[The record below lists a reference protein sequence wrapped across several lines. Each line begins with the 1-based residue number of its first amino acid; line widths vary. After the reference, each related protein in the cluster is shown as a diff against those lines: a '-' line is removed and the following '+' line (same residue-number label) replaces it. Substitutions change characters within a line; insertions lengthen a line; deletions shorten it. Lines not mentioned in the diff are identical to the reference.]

1 MHSFASD
8 GPNAMLQSIVYIM
21 QIGTLV
27 ALQKNLENILCAT
40 TMKMHYQLARF
51 MHIV

>member
-8 GPNAMLQSIVYIM
+8 EPNVMLQSISIM

-27 ALQKNLENILCAT
+27 ALQKILENILCAT

>member
-8 GPNAMLQSIVYIM
+8 GPNVMLQSIYIM
-21 QIGTLV
+21 QIGILV
-27 ALQKNLENILCAT
+27 ALQKILENILCAT

-51 MHIV
+51 MQIV